1 MAAMEGGRIRAARG
15 YGGGNESVSV
25 GDGMSIFGQ
34 SQSQS
39 QSIDVRR
46 RGKPRRRATLPKVV
60 KNVSSDVKQV
70 ARSGS
75 GTDRLPHRRPAA
87 TPEREKEKAKARVD
101 PELFAGK
108 TLEQLVEQADA
119 KQLVEQPK
127 AGSQGPDKERAR
139 VVAAAEPELPAVVAK
154 KQLERQGSRRSE
166 LLKGPRANVAGLA
179 ADVGGARPMESSGGA
194 TYAEVMR
201 ELDRVK
207 RELRELQREVK
218 AAREAK
224 AGMPMAEEDAAS
236 ASTRSPG
243 SVVAHGAKERPG
255 ADHEAKE
262 VRVAFELTG
271 AGRSSTRETEEEVT
285 RWTPPIMGRQSV
297 SSELEAW
304 LTAASSDDRRLR
316 HGFGHSSDSEI
327 TDEGHDS
334 SPSLQ
339 AAEAKLDM
347 ARAELESAKGESLQF
362 TASMERTRTEAA
374 RLAEEIGRL
383 EEQEK
388 KAGAQVRQLE
398 AALRDAKCRLG
409 AVTAADEMAGEI
421 LADLEAT
428 LRQLEEETE
437 AAEKE
442 KALMEQEGQCVQDDA
457 DSVDAEIAAAEQ
469 RIRGSIREL
478 EAARASEAAA
488 TERLRAAVEGAAME
502 RASMAPRRS
511 GNVTLPR
518 FEYEYLTGRAE
529 VVRAVADKKVAAAEA
544 WVDARRA
551 GEKEMIMRAEAI
563 ERELGLELQA
573 VDDES
578 AGEQRRTRDGLQR
591 AHTSR
596 RAVMVKGSSAATSRR
611 KNTPPSPSPPP
622 SPLARHPRA
631 QSLAIRSYL
640 KLVGGKCTRP

>member
-1 MAAMEGGRIRAARG
+1 
-15 YGGGNESVSV
+15 
-25 GDGMSIFGQ
+25 
-34 SQSQS
+34 
-39 QSIDVRR
+39 
-46 RGKPRRRATLPKVV
+46 
-60 KNVSSDVKQV
+60 
-70 ARSGS
+70 
-75 GTDRLPHRRPAA
+75 
-87 TPEREKEKAKARVD
+87 
-101 PELFAGK
+101 
-108 TLEQLVEQADA
+108 
-119 KQLVEQPK
+119 
-127 AGSQGPDKERAR
+127 
-139 VVAAAEPELPAVVAK
+139 
-154 KQLERQGSRRSE
+154 
-166 LLKGPRANVAGLA
+166 
-179 ADVGGARPMESSGGA
+179 MESSGGA

-224 AGMPMAEEDAAS
+224 AGTAMAEEDAAS

-271 AGRSSTRETEEEVT
+271 AGQSSTRETEEEVT
-285 RWTPPIMGRQSV
+285 RWTPPSIGLQRGAIMGRQSV

-544 WVDARRA
+544 WVEARRA

-578 AGEQRRTRDGLQR
+578 AAEQRRPRDGLQR

-596 RAVMVKGSSAATSRR
+596 RAAMVKGSSAATSRR
-611 KNTPPSPSPPP
+611 KTPPSPSPPP
-622 SPLARHPRA
+622 SPLSRHPRA

>member
-1 MAAMEGGRIRAARG
+1 MAAMEGGRIRTARG

-25 GDGMSIFGQ
+25 GDGMSIFG
-34 SQSQS
+34 QSQS

-60 KNVSSDVKQV
+60 KNVSYDVKQV

-87 TPEREKEKAKARVD
+87 TPEREKEKARAD

-119 KQLVEQPK
+119 KA
-127 AGSQGPDKERAR
+127 AGSHGPDKERAR
-139 VVAAAEPELPAVVAK
+139 AVAAAEPEPAVVAK
-154 KQLERQGSRRSE
+154 KQLERQRSRTSE
-166 LLKGPRANVAGLA
+166 LLKGPRANVVVEAPG
-179 ADVGGARPMESSGGA
+179 GGARPMESSGGA

-218 AAREAK
+218 AARGAK
-224 AGMPMAEEDAAS
+224 AGMAMAEEDAAS

-243 SVVAHGAKERPG
+243 SIVAHGAKERG

-271 AGRSSTRETEEEVT
+271 AGRSSTRETEEVT
-285 RWTPPIMGRQSV
+285 RWTPPTMGLQRGAIMGRQSV

-421 LADLEAT
+421 VADLEAT
-428 LRQLEEETE
+428 LRQLEEETA

-442 KALMEQEGQCVQDDA
+442 KALMEQEGQVVQDDA

-529 VVRAVADKKVAAAEA
+529 VVRAVADKKVAAAAA
-544 WVDARRA
+544 WVEARRA

-578 AGEQRRTRDGLQR
+578 AAEQRRPRDGLQR

>member
-1 MAAMEGGRIRAARG
+1 MEGARVRAARG

-39 QSIDVRR
+39 IDVRR

-60 KNVSSDVKQV
+60 KNVSYDVKQV

-75 GTDRLPHRRPAA
+75 GTDRLPHRRPPA
-87 TPEREKEKAKARVD
+87 TPEKDKEKAKARAG

-119 KQLVEQPK
+119 KA
-127 AGSQGPDKERAR
+127 AGSHGPDKERAR
-139 VVAAAEPELPAVVAK
+139 AVDAAEPEPPAVVAK
-154 KQLERQGSRRSE
+154 KQMERQGSRTSE
-166 LLKGPRANVAGLA
+166 LLKGPRANVVVEAPR
-179 ADVGGARPMESSGGA
+179 GGARPMESSGGA

-218 AAREAK
+218 AARGAK
-224 AGMPMAEEDAAS
+224 GGMPMPEEDASSTA
-236 ASTRSPG
+236 TRSPG
-243 SVVAHGAKERPG
+243 SVVAHGAKGRG

-262 VRVAFELTG
+262 ARVAFEITG
-271 AGRSSTRETEEEVT
+271 AGRSSARETEEEVT
-285 RWTPPIMGRQSV
+285 RWTPPSMGLQRGAIMGRQSV

-374 RLAEEIGRL
+374 RLAEEVGRL

-409 AVTAADEMAGEI
+409 GVTAADEMAGEI

-428 LRQLEEETE
+428 LRQLEEEAE

-442 KALMEQEGQCVQDDA
+442 KALMEQEGQRVQDDA

-488 TERLRAAVEGAAME
+488 TERLRAAVESAAVE

-544 WVDARRA
+544 WVEARRA

-578 AGEQRRTRDGLQR
+578 AAGQQRPRDGLQR

-596 RAVMVKGSSAATSRR
+596 RAAMVKGSSAATSRR
-611 KNTPPSPSPPP
+611 KTPSPPP

-631 QSLAIRSYL
+631 QTLAIRSYL

>member
-1 MAAMEGGRIRAARG
+1 MEGARIRTARG
-15 YGGGNESVSV
+15 YGGNESVSV
-25 GDGMSIFGQ
+25 GDGMSIFG
-34 SQSQS
+34 QSQS

-60 KNVSSDVKQV
+60 KNVSYDVKQV

-75 GTDRLPHRRPAA
+75 GTDRLPHRRPPA
-87 TPEREKEKAKARVD
+87 TPEREKEKARVG

-119 KQLVEQPK
+119 KA
-127 AGSQGPDKERAR
+127 AGSHGPDKERAR
-139 VVAAAEPELPAVVAK
+139 PVAAAELEPPAVVAK
-154 KQLERQGSRRSE
+154 KQLERQGSRTSE
-166 LLKGPRANVAGLA
+166 LLKGPRANVVVEAPG
-179 ADVGGARPMESSGGA
+179 GGARPLESSGGT
-194 TYAEVMR
+194 TYSEVMR

-224 AGMPMAEEDAAS
+224 GGMAVAEEDASSTA
-236 ASTRSPG
+236 TRSPG
-243 SVVAHGAKERPG
+243 SIVAHGAKERPD

-285 RWTPPIMGRQSV
+285 RWTPPTMGLQRGAIMGRQSV

-442 KALMEQEGQCVQDDA
+442 KALMEQEGQVVQDDA

-488 TERLRAAVEGAAME
+488 TERLRAAVESAAME

-544 WVDARRA
+544 WVEARRA

-563 ERELGLELQA
+563 EKELGLELQA

-578 AGEQRRTRDGLQR
+578 AAGQQRPRDGLQR

-596 RAVMVKGSSAATSRR
+596 RAAMVKGSSAATSRR
-611 KNTPPSPSPPP
+611 RTPSPPP
-622 SPLARHPRA
+622 SPLARHPRG
-631 QSLAIRSYL
+631 QTLAIRSYL

>member
-1 MAAMEGGRIRAARG
+1 MEGARVRAARG

-39 QSIDVRR
+39 IDVRR

-60 KNVSSDVKQV
+60 KNVSYDVKQV

-75 GTDRLPHRRPAA
+75 GTDRLPHRRLAAA
-87 TPEREKEKAKARVD
+87 TPEKETHKEKARVD

-119 KQLVEQPK
+119 KQLVEK
-127 AGSQGPDKERAR
+127 ADAKEGLEKERAHA
-139 VVAAAEPELPAVVAK
+139 VVAAEPELPAVMAK
-154 KQLERQGSRRSE
+154 KHMERQGSRRSE
-166 LLKGPRANVAGLA
+166 LLKGPRANVAGLDV
-179 ADVGGARPMESSGGA
+179 DVGGARPMESSGGA

-201 ELDRVK
+201 ELGRVK

-224 AGMPMAEEDAAS
+224 AGMAVAEEDAAS
-236 ASTRSPG
+236 ASSAATRSAG
-243 SVVAHGAKERPG
+243 SVVALGAKERN
-255 ADHEAKE
+255 EANE
-262 VRVAFELTG
+262 ARVAFELTG
-271 AGRSSTRETEEEVT
+271 AGRSSTREREEEVT
-285 RWTPPIMGRQSV
+285 RWTPPTMGLQRGAAMSRASV

-339 AAEAKLDM
+339 AAEAKLGM

-374 RLAEEIGRL
+374 RLAEEINRL

-428 LRQLEEETE
+428 LQQLEEETE

-442 KALMEQEGQCVQDDA
+442 KALMEPESRCVQDDA

-488 TERLRAAVEGAAME
+488 TERLRAAVESVALE

-544 WVDARRA
+544 WVEARRA

-563 ERELGLELQA
+563 ERELGVGEAAA

-578 AGEQRRTRDGLQR
+578 AAEQQRPRDGLQR

-596 RAVMVKGSSAATSRR
+596 RAAMVKGSSAATSRR
-611 KNTPPSPSPPP
+611 KTPSPP
-622 SPLARHPRA
+622 PLARHPRGQA
-631 QSLAIRSYL
+631 LAIRSYL

>member
-1 MAAMEGGRIRAARG
+1 
-15 YGGGNESVSV
+15 
-25 GDGMSIFGQ
+25 MSIFG
-34 SQSQS
+34 QSQS

-46 RGKPRRRATLPKVV
+46 RGKPLRRATLPKLV
-60 KNVSSDVKQV
+60 KNVSYDVKQV

-75 GTDRLPHRRPAA
+75 GTDQLSHRRLPAMP
-87 TPEREKEKAKARVD
+87 EKEKEKARVD
-101 PELFAGK
+101 PEPFAGK
-108 TLEQLVEQADA
+108 TLEQLVEQAEQGEGA
-119 KQLVEQPK
+119 HQAAGAAGVSQVEAPK
-127 AGSQGPDKERAR
+127 RA
-139 VVAAAEPELPAVVAK
+139 A
-154 KQLERQGSRRSE
+154 
-166 LLKGPRANVAGLA
+166 RANVGGLP
-179 ADVGGARPMESSGGA
+179 ADGGGTRPMESSGGA

-224 AGMPMAEEDAAS
+224 GGMAMAEEDAVS
-236 ASTRSPG
+236 VSSRSPG
-243 SVVAHGAKERPG
+243 SMVAHGAKEQPG

-271 AGRSSTRETEEEVT
+271 AGQSSTKETEEEVR
-285 RWTPPIMGRQSV
+285 RWTPPTMGLQR
-297 SSELEAW
+297 AW
-304 LTAASSDDRRLR
+304 LTVASSDDRRLR
-316 HGFGHSSDSEI
+316 HGFGHSSDLEI

-334 SPSLQ
+334 TPSLQ

-374 RLAEEIGRL
+374 RL
-383 EEQEK
+383 EK

-398 AALRDAKCRLG
+398 ATLHDAKCRLG
-409 AVTAADEMAGEI
+409 AVTAADEMAGKI

-428 LRQLEEETE
+428 LRQLEEGGGG
-437 AAEKE
+437 
-442 KALMEQEGQCVQDDA
+442 EGEGA
-457 DSVDAEIAAAEQ
+457 DGAGGPIAAAEQ
-469 RIRGSIREL
+469 RIRGSIKEL
-478 EAARASEAAA
+478 EAVRASEA
-488 TERLRAAVEGAAME
+488 TSTGRLRAAVEGAAVE

-518 FEYEYLTGRAE
+518 FEYEYLTGRVE
-529 VVRAVADKKVAAAEA
+529 VVCAVADKKLAAAEA
-544 WVDARRA
+544 WVEVRRA

-578 AGEQRRTRDGLQR
+578 ACSAR
-591 AHTSR
+591 TSR
-596 RAVMVKGSSAATSRR
+596 RATMVKGSSAATSRR
-611 KNTPPSPSPPP
+611 KTTPPSPSPPP

-631 QSLAIRSYL
+631 RSLAIRSYV